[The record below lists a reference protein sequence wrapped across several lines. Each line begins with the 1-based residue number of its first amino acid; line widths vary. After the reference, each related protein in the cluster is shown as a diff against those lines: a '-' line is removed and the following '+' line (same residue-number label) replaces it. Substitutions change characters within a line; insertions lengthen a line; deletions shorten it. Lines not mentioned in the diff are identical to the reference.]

1 MAFKDNLIRKIEI
14 KALSL
19 KVTNSIGGWD
29 SGKKIDRKAM
39 GKLLAMT
46 NFTAQRVRDLDLYV
60 RLGDTE
66 KQDVLVLDNELAF
79 YRTTVEDVVLRK
91 SPTIKEMISIRNAIK
106 ILNDKDVV
114 LTRRSDTVERIRN
127 ELIDALDLSY
137 TADDVA
143 AIVGDGV
150 SSLQKEYG
158 DGVSECLMLL
168 AEMLGYQKAPRALA
182 LKHYVIWGALDQ
194 PGGAKII
201 FGPTVIYSYIHNTL
215 KWINRQ
221 VDISD
226 KGQIKAYRETIISD
240 LPSDKM
246 GERVLKHIESL
257 IKPTGI
263 IDKN

>member
-1 MAFKDNLIRKIEI
+1 MAFKDNLIKKIEI

-60 RLGDTE
+60 RLDDTE

-106 ILNDKDVV
+106 ILDDKDVV
-114 LTRRSDTVERIRN
+114 LTRRSDTVERIRD

-137 TADDVA
+137 TVDDVA

-150 SSLQKEYG
+150 ASLQKEYG

-168 AEMLGYQKAPRALA
+168 AEMLGYQKAPKTLA
-182 LKHYVIWGALDQ
+182 LKHYIIWGALDQ
-194 PGGAKII
+194 HEDTKLL
-201 FGPTVIYSYIHNTL
+201 FGPSIIYSCIHNTL
-215 KWINRQ
+215 RWVNRQ
-221 VDISD
+221 IDISNR
-226 KGQIKAYRETIISD
+226 GQIKEYHETIISD
-240 LPSDKM
+240 VSSDKV
-246 GERVLKHIESL
+246 GERVLKQIGSL
-257 IKPTGI
+257 IKNTGI
-263 IDKN
+263 IDNN